1 MPKKKSPLPRSAP
14 RTAIYPVI
22 HYLDAPTTLAQA
34 ALAAR
39 CGAYGVFLI
48 NHNPRVDDAILVQLG
63 VEIRLAHPGLRV
75 GINMLHAPVLQAAH
89 AVRDAG
95 LDMVWGDD
103 CGVSSSG
110 LTPRGEALRQFALA
124 HPGVEVFASVA
135 FKYQPHEHRPMAA
148 ADTARLS
155 GFTPVTSGAAT
166 GSPPEILKI
175 EQMSRSGEV
184 PLAVASGMTPQNVSR
199 YAPLLSAILVATGV
213 SHDEH
218 HFDEALLAQFIRVSA
233 AAGAAVC

>member
-1 MPKKKSPLPRSAP
+1 MPKKTPALPRSAP

-22 HYLDAPTTLAQA
+22 HHLDAPTTIAQA

-39 CGAYGVFLI
+39 CGAHGVFLI

-75 GINMLHAPVLQAAH
+75 GINMLHAPVRQAAH

-103 CGVSSSG
+103 CGVSSAG
-110 LTPRGEALRQFALA
+110 LTPRGEAMRQFALA

-135 FKYQPHEHRPMAA
+135 FKYQPYEHRPMAA

-175 EQMSRSGEV
+175 EQMSHSGKA
-184 PLAVASGMTPQNVSR
+184 PLAVASGMTPENVSR
-199 YAPLLSAILVATGV
+199 YAPMLSAILVATGV
-213 SHDEH
+213 SVDEH
-218 HFDEALLAQFIRVSA
+218 HFDEKRLRLLVQ
-233 AAGAAVC
+233 AAVETCSIAS